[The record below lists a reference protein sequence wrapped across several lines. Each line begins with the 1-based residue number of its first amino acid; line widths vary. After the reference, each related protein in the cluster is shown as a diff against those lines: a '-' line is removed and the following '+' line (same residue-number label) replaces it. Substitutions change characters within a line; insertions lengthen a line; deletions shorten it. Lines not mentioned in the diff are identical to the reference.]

1 MAPNLDQVFWGLN
14 DTAHLWRVAARL
26 VFSGV
31 LGGILGL
38 ERGSNHKEA
47 GLRTHML
54 VSLGSTMVVLT
65 ALEAGMSDS
74 DVSRVIQGVITGLGF
89 LGAGTILKMPDSR
102 DI

>member
-38 ERGSNHKEA
+38 ERGSNN
-47 GLRTHML
+47 LL
-54 VSLGSTMVVLT
+54 
-65 ALEAGMSDS
+65 
-74 DVSRVIQGVITGLGF
+74 Q
-89 LGAGTILKMPDSR
+89 
-102 DI
+102 